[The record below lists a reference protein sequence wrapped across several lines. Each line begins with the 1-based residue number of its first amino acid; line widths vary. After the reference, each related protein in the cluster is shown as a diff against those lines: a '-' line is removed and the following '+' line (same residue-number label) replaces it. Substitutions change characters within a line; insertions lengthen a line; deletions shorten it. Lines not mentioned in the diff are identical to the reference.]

1 MKRPDCKVTF
11 FIGKN
16 NYNGPKKPPPGQ
28 YGKRIAVGGRAF
40 DTALRMHARVS
51 VHAPDPEIRRHRTGR
66 SAFRPINSAK
76 PNEGRARGNIDS
88 GHAHGNPRSGIAV
101 VSGEKRRDET

>member
-1 MKRPDCKVTF
+1 MKRPDCKATF

-28 YGKRIAVGGRAF
+28 SGSIREAHRGRRSRF
-40 DTALRMHARVS
+40 RYRSPYAR
-51 VHAPDPEIRRHRTGR
+51 PTRKYDGTGPA
-66 SAFRPINSAK
+66 AFRPINSAK
-76 PNEGRARGNIDS
+76 PNERRARGNIDS
-88 GHAHGNPRSGIAV
+88 GHAHGIPRSGISV